1 MLVLKRKIGEQL
13 MIPSCDLTLT
23 VLSIKGSSVLVGISA
38 PRSTAVVRQEVRR
51 DVRAPR
57 ADSARRD

>member
-1 MLVLKRKIGEQL
+1 MLVLKRRIGEQL
-13 MIPSCDLTLT
+13 VIPSCDLTLT
-23 VLSIKGSSVLVGISA
+23 VLSIKGSSVQVGISA

>member
-13 MIPSCDLTLT
+13 VIPSCDLTLT
-23 VLSIKGSSVLVGISA
+23 VHSIKGSSVQVGISA

-51 DVRAPR
+51 DVGAPR